1 MREPIHAIRFP
12 FAVDESRGRLA
23 GEPDYVAHVEQLIRQ
38 VLLTDP
44 GERINRPD
52 FGCGIRRMLFT
63 PNSEVTAGLA
73 QVTIFQALD
82 RWLGEVIQVDRVEV
96 RSLEEVLDITI
107 AYVIKADREQRYLNL
122 EVTL

>member
-12 FAVDESRGRLA
+12 FAVDENLGRLA
-23 GEPDYVAHVEQLIRQ
+23 EEPDYVAHVEQLMRQ

-52 FGCGIRRMLFT
+52 FGCGIRRTLFT
-63 PNSEVTAGLA
+63 PNSEVAAGLA

-82 RWLGEVIQVDRVEV
+82 RWLGEVIRVDRVEV
-96 RSLEEVLDITI
+96 RPHEEVLDITI
-107 AYVIKADREQRYLNL
+107 AYIIKADQKQRYLNL